1 MNAQAI
7 LDKILEDAK
16 ENASAVLKDANDR
29 AGAMR
34 KATEERIASARAKT
48 EVRAR
53 EDAQAAAVRM
63 ARMAELDERKLLLK
77 DKREMMQRA
86 FSMALDKMKAMPPKQ
101 ARAFLLATLTEL
113 ADGEEE
119 LIVGAESDGWM
130 DDSFLNQAN
139 AALTAAGKPGKL
151 TLAKEKRPGVCGV
164 ILARHDTEIHCTYQ
178 ALLDSRRLEMEAQ
191 VAQTLFPNS

>member
-34 KATEERIASARAKT
+34 KATEERIAAARAKT

-63 ARMAELDERKLLLK
+63 CAWRSWTSANSCSRT
-77 DKREMMQRA
+77 
-86 FSMALDKMKAMPPKQ
+86 S
-101 ARAFLLATLTEL
+101 AT
-113 ADGEEE
+113 
-119 LIVGAESDGWM
+119 
-130 DDSFLNQAN
+130 
-139 AALTAAGKPGKL
+139 
-151 TLAKEKRPGVCGV
+151 
-164 ILARHDTEIHCTYQ
+164 
-178 ALLDSRRLEMEAQ
+178 
-191 VAQTLFPNS
+191 

>member
-34 KATEERIASARAKT
+34 KATEERIAAARTRTQAQ
-48 EVRAR
+48 AQ

-63 ARMAELDERKLLLK
+63 GRMAELDERKLLLR
-77 DKREMMQRA
+77 DKREMMGRA
-86 FSMALDKMKAMPPKQ
+86 FDLALKKMQAMPPKQ
-101 ARAFLLATLTEL
+101 AREFLLATLTEL
-113 ADGEEE
+113 ADGDEQ
-119 LIVGAESDGWM
+119 LVVGAQSDGWM
-130 DDSFLNQAN
+130 DASFLAQAN

-151 TLAKEKRPGVCGV
+151 TLAKEKRPGVSGV

-178 ALLDSRRLEMEAQ
+178 ALLDSRRLELEAQ
-191 VAQTLFPNS
+191 VAQTLFPES